1 MFCFCSFVIVQF
13 YIPQNICM
21 ISTFCG
27 FASLAW
33 LMMGHFFFLSPQ
45 REKKGSKV
53 FLHGTCS
60 NVKEPCPEKW
70 CALEQQ
76 DMKYES
82 TLFKMPLTPF
92 CESFQCT
99 LQMFTGI
106 YGVPIG
112 FFCNIYGKEKPYTP
126 QRERLCMIT
135 KGFRYNL

>member
-112 FFCNIYGKEKPYTP
+112 FFCNIYGKG
-126 QRERLCMIT
+126 L
-135 KGFRYNL
+135 

>member
-1 MFCFCSFVIVQF
+1 MVDDGS
-13 YIPQNICM
+13 
-21 ISTFCG
+21 
-27 FASLAW
+27 
-33 LMMGHFFFLSPQ
+33 FFFLSPQ

-92 CESFQCT
+92 FVCLFSVSV
-99 LQMFTGI
+99 FTGI
-106 YGVPIG
+106 YRVLIG
-112 FFCNIYGKEKPYTP
+112 FFCNIYGRGQKES
-126 QRERLCMIT
+126 QRNPIPLNGKIVEVMIQ
-135 KGFRYNL
+135 